1 MLHVDAVS
9 GQESN
14 DIPFPASIS
23 MMLRIFFTVI
33 IRLLIGN
40 YQSLAC
46 NFRDKIGV
54 VIFITFPRTISG
66 GSSLLYS

>member
-14 DIPFPASIS
+14 DISFPASIS

-40 YQSLAC
+40 YQLLAC
-46 NFRDKIGV
+46 NFHDKIGV
-54 VIFITFPRTISG
+54 V
-66 GSSLLYS
+66 LYS